1 VEEIGYEINAYENI
15 YDELGKWEWDIIR
28 SVRVCL
34 DVGLNYYDWSD
45 EKAIRFWRRHIKN
58 KDYIAKREIARMKRW
73 PAQVI
78 TYKYGANRILEWR
91 LRSKVKTPENI
102 KEFHRKILKNGSI
115 PFSVLNKVMFEE
127 IN

>member
-1 VEEIGYEINAYENI
+1 MRMMINNSGQSSMR
-15 YDELGKWEWDIIR
+15 LIR
-28 SVRVCL
+28 PTRNRYTSHTTKHF
-34 DVGLNYYDWSD
+34 GFAQY
-45 EKAIRFWRRHIKN
+45 K
-58 KDYIAKREIARMKRW
+58 